1 MTIIRQMYF
10 TPLRGECKDCLNQ
23 PSLTTAAL
31 LTFLDAINL
40 ESMFIHVLEPI
51 NDETCY
57 RRFFGI
63 PAEVESF
70 VKFMFDL
77 SLTHEII
84 GITKDNDMCGKRN
97 LLIVIRE
104 SNMTNVDWKLINAIL
119 KKFNVK
125 I

>member
-10 TPLRGECKDCLNQ
+10 NSLSRERKDWLTK
-23 PSLTTAAL
+23 PSLTTDAL
-31 LTFLDAINL
+31 LPFLDAINL
-40 ESMFIHVLEPI
+40 ESEFIHVLKPI

-57 RRFFGI
+57 MRFFGI
-63 PAEVESF
+63 PDEVESF
-70 VKFMFDL
+70 VNFMFDL
-77 SLTHEII
+77 SLTHEIV
-84 GITKDNDMCGKRN
+84 GIDKDNDPCGLRN
-97 LLIVIRE
+97 LLVVIRE